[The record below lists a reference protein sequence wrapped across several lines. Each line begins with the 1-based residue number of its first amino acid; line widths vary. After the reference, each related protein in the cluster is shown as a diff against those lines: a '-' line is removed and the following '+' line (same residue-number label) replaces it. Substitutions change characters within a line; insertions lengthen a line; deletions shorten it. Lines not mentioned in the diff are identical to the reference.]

1 MKDLGLTLEEIHE
14 DFEEEPVLRR
24 EKKDERGLKEEHR
37 TFRLE
42 ICKSLISLRKY
53 GNLSKRVN

>member
-42 ICKSLISLRKY
+42 KKTPNIVSHSFL
-53 GNLSKRVN
+53 

>member
-42 ICKSLISLRKY
+42 KRRESLVIKFFEEIR
-53 GNLSKRVN
+53 